1 MRRRTACAPRS
12 ARYCAAMMST
22 AKVEAFLA
30 EPRNVVIGGVRKDGR
45 PHLTPNWFVWD
56 GRQFYVSTTKKRAKY
71 SIFRR
76 DPRVELLIDDSS
88 GFRAVMV
95 SGRVEIREEITAELP
110 RFRAIR
116 EKHGLS
122 VPPDDE
128 HLASLAQEDRVLLV
142 ITPDQPIGS
151 WTAWGLDG

>member
-1 MRRRTACAPRS
+1 MT
-12 ARYCAAMMST
+12 ST

-30 EPRNVVIGGVRKDGR
+30 EPRNVVIGGVRQDGR
-45 PHLTPNWFVWD
+45 PHLTPNWFLWD
-56 GRQFYVSTTKKRAKY
+56 GRHFYVSTTKKRAKY

-95 SGRVEIREEITAELP
+95 SGQVEIREEIEPELSH
-110 RFRAIR
+110 FRAIR
-116 EKHGLS
+116 EKHGLR

-128 HLASLAQEDRVLLV
+128 HLASLAKEQRVLLV
-142 ITPDQPIGS
+142 ITPDQPIAS
-151 WTAWGLDG
+151 WTAWGLDD